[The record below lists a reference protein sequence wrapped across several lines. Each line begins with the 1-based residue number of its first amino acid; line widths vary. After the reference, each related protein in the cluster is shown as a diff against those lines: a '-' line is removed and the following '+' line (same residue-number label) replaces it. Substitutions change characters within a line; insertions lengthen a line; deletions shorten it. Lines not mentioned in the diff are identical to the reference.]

1 VLVAHHAEQVP
12 EGVHIRCGHEPGP
25 RSTGPLAVRV
35 QVGAPTALDIARTLA
50 GWGSAVEVLDPP
62 AVHAELARIGAE
74 LALRYGAST
83 A

>member
-1 VLVAHHAEQVP
+1 
-12 EGVHIRCGHEPGP
+12 
-25 RSTGPLAVRV
+25 V